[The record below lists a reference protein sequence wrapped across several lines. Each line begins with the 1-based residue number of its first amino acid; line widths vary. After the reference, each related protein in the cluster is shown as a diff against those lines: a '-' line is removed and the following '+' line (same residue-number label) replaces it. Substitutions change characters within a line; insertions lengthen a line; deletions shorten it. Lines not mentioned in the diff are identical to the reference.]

1 MPQAEAL
8 CLLEQALLKQ
18 ATGLVRFSAAL
29 SISLWASATGGDVTP
44 GAAKVTRILIEEQAY
59 SRLEHQ
65 LRAIRAD
72 LEFILMKG
80 GGLLYLNEQLIT
92 TAAAKPDVAWLN
104 VGLVRA
110 NLGQHY
116 VQAVLTAG
124 TVKWVQTYNAG
135 LDQPFYQAMLD
146 QGIRISAS
154 SAQAI
159 AIAEYVI
166 ANILACYQ
174 GVFTR
179 RRYQQAHQWQKTVFK
194 ELWHTRWLL
203 VGFGNIGQAV
213 AQRLRAFECE
223 VIAVRRS
230 DQAHAL
236 ADQVITLGQMAEYLP
251 QVDGVV
257 IACPLTDETAGL
269 VNETF
274 FQQLKPGAAL
284 VNIARGKIVD
294 EAALIDALR
303 RGIVEQ
309 AILDVFDPE
318 PLPSDSPLWEM
329 DNVLISPHSSN
340 AGENTPLRGDLLF
353 LENLRHYLANEP
365 LLNEAK

>member
-1 MPQAEAL
+1 M
-8 CLLEQALLKQ
+8 
-18 ATGLVRFSAAL
+18 
-29 SISLWASATGGDVTP
+29 
-44 GAAKVTRILIEEQAY
+44 TRILIEEDAY

-65 LRAIRAD
+65 LRTMGAD
-72 LEFILMKG
+72 LQFILMKSDG
-80 GGLLYLNEQLIT
+80 QLYSDGAPIT

-116 VQAVLTAG
+116 VQTVLATG
-124 TVKWVQTYNAG
+124 TVKWLQTYNAG
-135 LDQPFYQAMLD
+135 LDQPFYQTMFE

-159 AIAEYVI
+159 AIAEYII

-174 GVFTR
+174 DVFAR
-179 RRYQQAHQWQKTVFK
+179 RAYQQAHQWQKTVFK

-213 AQRLRAFECE
+213 AQRLCAFECE

-230 DQAHAL
+230 GQAHAL
-236 ADQVITLGQMAEYLP
+236 ADQVITPEQMAEHLP
-251 QVDGVV
+251 QVDGV
-257 IACPLTDETAGL
+257 ILACPLTPETSGL
-269 VNETF
+269 ANEAF
-274 FQQLKPGAAL
+274 FQRLKPGATL

-294 EAALIDALR
+294 EPALIAALH
-303 RGIVEQ
+303 RGVVAQ

-318 PLPSDSPLWEM
+318 PLPSDSPLWDLE
-329 DNVLISPHSSN
+329 NVLISPHSSN

-353 LENLRHYLANEP
+353 LENLRRYLAHEP